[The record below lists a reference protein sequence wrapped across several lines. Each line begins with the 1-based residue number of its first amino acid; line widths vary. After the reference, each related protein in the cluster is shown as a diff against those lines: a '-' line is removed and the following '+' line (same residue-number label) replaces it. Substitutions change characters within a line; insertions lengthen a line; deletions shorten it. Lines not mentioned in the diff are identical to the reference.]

1 MLIILLLLDNNFQRF
16 FFFLLFPHIHGF
28 LPSAFSRGG
37 YVVYE
42 GIWLSWFA
50 RMVRPSNSIRQ
61 RNALQVQLL
70 HLICLVDT

>member
-1 MLIILLLLDNNFQRF
+1 MLIILLLLGNNFQR

-28 LPSAFSRGG
+28 LSSAFSRGG